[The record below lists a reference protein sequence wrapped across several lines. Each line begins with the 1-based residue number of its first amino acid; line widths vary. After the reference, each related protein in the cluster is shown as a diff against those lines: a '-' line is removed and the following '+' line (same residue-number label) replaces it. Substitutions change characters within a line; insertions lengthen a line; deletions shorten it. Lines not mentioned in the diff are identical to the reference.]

1 MGRECEAM
9 TTRPGIASLS
19 GLMLAVVLVTTSGCQ
34 MAAVHVTPEDIN
46 GLQGTRYV
54 LSDPVRDPYERF
66 NRKVFEFNAWLD
78 ARFLRP
84 VAVAYRDALPEPLRT
99 SVSNFFSNLDYPLV
113 AMNQFLQGKPKL
125 GFRDV
130 TRFGINTT
138 LGMAGFFDVATGM
151 GFVEHD
157 EDFGQTLS
165 VWGIPEGP
173 FAVAPLIGPGAT
185 VDFVNTLTV
194 VFLDA
199 GNLISDPQLRY
210 PIRSLEGVSARA
222 GVLGF
227 EQLQFGDPYI
237 FQRDA
242 YLQRRDFLVRDGE
255 GEAED
260 GFLSEEDDFF
270 FE

>member
-1 MGRECEAM
+1 MIVDRRRERSTWRLGACLL
-9 TTRPGIASLS
+9 PCL
-19 GLMLAVVLVTTSGCQ
+19 LLATGGCQ
-34 MAAVHVTPEDIN
+34 VAAVHVTSDDIDGIN
-46 GLQGTRYV
+46 DTRYV

-84 VAVAYRDALPEPLRT
+84 VAVVYRDNLPEPLRT

-113 AMNQFLQGKPKL
+113 AVNQFLQGKPKL

-130 TRFGINTT
+130 TRFGINSTF
-138 LGMAGFFDVATGM
+138 GVAGLFDVATDM
-151 GFVEHD
+151 GFVEHE

-165 VWGIPEGP
+165 VWGVPEGP

-194 VFLDA
+194 VFVDA
-199 GNLISDPQLRY
+199 GNLISTPELRY
-210 PIRSLEGVSARA
+210 VVRGLEGVSGRA

-242 YLQRRDFLVRDGE
+242 YLQRRDFQVRDGAAEE
-255 GEAED
+255 GDA
-260 GFLSEEDDFF
+260 FLSEDDDFL

>member
-1 MGRECEAM
+1 MKAVGSRQIGGIGR
-9 TTRPGIASLS
+9 S
-19 GLMLAVVLVTTSGCQ
+19 GVLPLLCLMIVASGCQ
-34 MAAVHVTPEDIN
+34 GAAVHVTPDDIN
-46 GLQGTRYV
+46 GINGTSYV

-66 NRKVFEFNAWLD
+66 NRKVFEFNSWLD

-84 VAVAYRDALPEPLRT
+84 VAVVYRNTLPEPLRT

-113 AMNQFLQGKPKL
+113 AMNQFLQGKPML
-125 GFRDV
+125 GVRDM
-130 TRFGINTT
+130 TRFGINST
-138 LGMAGFFDVATGM
+138 LGIGGLFDVATGM
-151 GFVEHD
+151 GFVEHS

-194 VFLDA
+194 VFVDA
-199 GNLISDPQLRY
+199 GNLISEPSLRY
-210 PIRSLEGVSARA
+210 TIRGLEGVSGRA

-227 EQLQFGDPYI
+227 ERFQFGDPYI

-242 YLQRRDFLVRDGE
+242 YLQRRDFQVRDGE
-255 GEAED
+255 AGQSD
-260 GFLSEEDDFF
+260 GFLSEEDDFL

>member
-1 MGRECEAM
+1 MVDR
-9 TTRPGIASLS
+9 
-19 GLMLAVVLVTTSGCQ
+19 GCQ
-34 MAAVHVTPEDIN
+34 CSRSRLGIFALVCLMFATTGCQVAAVHVTPDDIDSIN
-46 GLQGTRYV
+46 GARHV

-66 NRKVFEFNAWLD
+66 NRKVFEFNSWLD

-84 VAVAYRDALPEPLRT
+84 VAVVYRNTLPEPLRT

-113 AMNQFLQGKPKL
+113 AVNQFLQGKPRL

-130 TRFGINTT
+130 TRFGINST
-138 LGMAGFFDVATGM
+138 LGIAGIFDVATDM

-194 VFLDA
+194 VFVDA
-199 GNLISDPQLRY
+199 GNLISAPELRY
-210 PIRSLEGVSARA
+210 AVRGLEGVSGRA
-222 GVLGF
+222 GVLGL

-242 YLQRRDFLVRDGE
+242 YLQRRDFQVRDGAAEE
-255 GEAED
+255 GD
-260 GFLSEEDDFF
+260 SFLSEDDDFL

>member
-1 MGRECEAM
+1 MGERREGHKARLGLGFLLAM
-9 TTRPGIASLS
+9 WAAL
-19 GLMLAVVLVTTSGCQ
+19 GLSGCQ
-34 MAAVHVTPEDIN
+34 MAAVHVTPDDISRMN
-46 GLQGTRYV
+46 GPRYV

-66 NRKVFEFNAWLD
+66 NRKVFEFNDWID

-84 VAVAYRDALPEPLRT
+84 VAVVYRDTLPEPLRT
-99 SVSNFFSNLDYPLV
+99 SVRNFFSNLDYPLV
-113 AMNQFLQGKPKL
+113 AMNQFLQGKPAL

-130 TRFGINTT
+130 ARFGINST
-138 LGMAGFFDVATGM
+138 LGVAGLFDVATDM
-151 GFVEHD
+151 GFVEHE

-194 VFLDA
+194 VFVDA
-199 GNLISDPQLRY
+199 GNLISAPELRY
-210 PIRSLEGVSARA
+210 SVRGLEGVSARA
-222 GVLGF
+222 DVLGF
-227 EQLQFGDPYI
+227 EQLQFGDAYI

-255 GEAED
+255 MQED
-260 GFLSEEDDFF
+260 DAFPSEDDDFF
-270 FE
+270 FD

>member
-1 MGRECEAM
+1 M
-9 TTRPGIASLS
+9 
-19 GLMLAVVLVTTSGCQ
+19 VDKGCQ
-34 MAAVHVTPEDIN
+34 HSKLRLSMFALACLLFTTTGCQVAAVHVTPDDID
-46 GLQGTRYV
+46 GIKDARYV

-66 NRKVFEFNAWLD
+66 NRKVFEFNSWLD

-84 VAVAYRDALPEPLRT
+84 VAVVYRNALPEPLRT

-113 AMNQFLQGKPKL
+113 AMNQFLQGKPVL

-130 TRFGINTT
+130 TRFGINST
-138 LGMAGFFDVATGM
+138 LGVAGFFDVATGM
-151 GFVEHD
+151 GFVEHN

-194 VFLDA
+194 VFVDA
-199 GNLISDPQLRY
+199 GNLISEPGFRY
-210 PIRSLEGVSARA
+210 SVRGLEGISGRA
-222 GVLGF
+222 GALGF

-255 GEAED
+255 AEQSD
-260 GFLSEEDDFF
+260 GFLSEEDDFL